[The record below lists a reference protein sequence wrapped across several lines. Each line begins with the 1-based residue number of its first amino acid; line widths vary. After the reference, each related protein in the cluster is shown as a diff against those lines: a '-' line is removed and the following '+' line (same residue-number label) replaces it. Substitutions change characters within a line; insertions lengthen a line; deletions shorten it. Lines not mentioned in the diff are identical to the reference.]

1 MTFGNENK
9 KLSVQVIKKTWF
21 LFDINVKYI
30 TNYDEEMFTDVFTY
44 ISCMINKKK
53 INFLG
58 FLTLE

>member
-9 KLSVQVIKKTWF
+9 KLSVQVVKKTWF

-44 ISCMINKKK
+44 ISRLINKK
-53 INFLG
+53 
-58 FLTLE
+58 